1 MDVLETEEAAEYGS
15 IDYDGVALDE
25 EVNDGLL
32 DTGVRTGVLEEE
44 RKWV

>member
-1 MDVLETEEAAEYGS
+1 MDVLNPKEAAEYGS
-15 IDYDGVALDE
+15 IEDDGVALDE

>member
-25 EVNDGLL
+25 EVNSGLL
-32 DTGVRTGVLEEE
+32 DTGVRTGVIEEGGE
-44 RKWV
+44 WV